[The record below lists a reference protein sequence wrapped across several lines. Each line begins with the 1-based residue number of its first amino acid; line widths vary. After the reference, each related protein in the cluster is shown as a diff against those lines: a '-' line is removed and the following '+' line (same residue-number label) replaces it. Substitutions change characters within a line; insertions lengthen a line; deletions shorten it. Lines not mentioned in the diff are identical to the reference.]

1 MKENGYFKKG
11 SNPFAQTGRSKLQ
24 NQRASLNQQII
35 KEMRLRAGAENLL
48 QASINGKVREMV
60 LLELSYVNS
69 NLQLLMEEL
78 ETLNMC
84 SLPTNLYL
92 LFMFP
97 CLGYYLNFIVGL
109 YLEHYSENGSNY
121 EEELLIS
128 SIYACRTPGRNE
140 AGIDLLASY
149 FSQLGF
155 VENRFFPPSRQ
166 MGIFFTWYDSFTG
179 VPVCQQNI
187 SLEKASILFNIG
199 ALYTQIGTRCDRQTK
214 SGLENAISAFERAAG
229 TLNYLKEAF
238 THTPSYDMSPAM
250 LNVLTK
256 MMLAQAQEC
265 IYDKIVLPG
274 IKNEYFSLLKMAQ
287 EAAKVSDVYS
297 VVYQAMTQ
305 MPVKDNIPFLWSSMA
320 QVKLYNYMALANYF
334 VAVALLDHQL
344 SPDCDEDL
352 HEKTLT
358 QLYDCMP
365 EGHLPFSLL
374 KNHDN
379 RKSLGKSHLRKAIT
393 GHEDA
398 LRIYNLCRDLK
409 RLEILQEILLVC
421 HKRSLDKYSQCEK
434 EEDFF
439 DYIEAPE
446 INSKTEQKSEIVV
459 PASIKMKVRDL
470 FQKLGPLSV
479 FSAKQRWTAPRKIHI
494 SPENGNLGFTLQG
507 GSPVNVKSVN
517 PMCMAAVKGLKE
529 GDFIVSVEDVDCK
542 WKSVSEVMKMLKDNS
557 NKGFDMK
564 VISLAENTLSM
575 PLQTSP
581 NKSATYCGGLPKTY
595 SMICLAMEDKRNLKT
610 TKVTKKLSFL
620 SWGMKNKQKAAST
633 ISLPS
638 AVADAPQLSKP
649 LSATF
654 QMTTNNSAL
663 Y

>member
-287 EAAKVSDVYS
+287 EAAKVC

-446 INSKTEQKSEIVV
+446 INCKPEKNNIISHNSFFF
-459 PASIKMKVRDL
+459 L
-470 FQKLGPLSV
+470 FHQGPLSV

-517 PMCMAAVKGLKE
+517 PMCMAATEGLKE

-575 PLQTSP
+575 P